1 MNEKNLIPLNKRT
14 KSEQREIASSGGKAS
29 VQSRRK
35 KKTLKDCMKQLL
47 SLPVDNEEIR
57 EYLAV
62 MGFDEE
68 DADNRMMM
76 TIGLFRAAAAGNV
89 PAFRET
95 RELIGEID
103 PDDKKLKKAQLDKL
117 KADTERIK
125 ADTERIK
132 AETELLRRKASDG
145 ETDDIDAAAALA
157 QALDNSAAAVWRK
170 DHDNAEQNGKI

>member
-1 MNEKNLIPLNKRT
+1 MNEGNLIPFNKRT
-14 KSEQREIASSGGKAS
+14 ESEQREIARSGGKAS

-35 KKTLKDCMKQLL
+35 KKALKDCMKQLL

-117 KADTERIK
+117 KADTERIR

-132 AETELLRRKASDG
+132 AETELLRRKASDDDDDSG
-145 ETDDIDAAAALA
+145 EAAAALA
-157 QALDNSAAAVWRK
+157 QALDASASAVWK
-170 DHDNAEQNGKI
+170 ENDNADKTGAV